1 MWSDRRVTDTP
12 DEPGAPTSAALRAG
26 YEAAHGYWTESL
38 EALLEHDPTFFRAYL
53 DLSTAAHRSGAL
65 DPKVRE
71 FVHIAVDGA
80 ATHLFVP
87 GLRRHVARA
96 VELGA
101 SDAEIMEVL
110 ELTATLGIHAA
121 NAGVP
126 ILLDVLAETGDAP
139 DVFDLDARQREL
151 KADFEANR
159 GYWNP
164 IWDGVL
170 KLSPDFFEAYL
181 EYSSVPWKHGVL
193 EPKVKEL
200 IYCAFDVASTHLWLP
215 GLKLHM
221 RNALGYGATP
231 TELMEVIQIASVL
244 GAHAFEY
251 AMPALREARQAGGG

>member
-1 MWSDRRVTDTP
+1 MR
-12 DEPGAPTSAALRAG
+12 DEF
-26 YEAAHGYWTESL
+26 EAAHGYWDESL
-38 EALLEHDPTFFRAYL
+38 DDMLRLDPTFFRAYL
-53 DLSTAAHRSGAL
+53 DFSTVPERNGAL

-71 FVHIAVDGA
+71 FVHIAIDAA

-87 GLRRHVARA
+87 GLRRHIARA

-101 SDAEIMEVL
+101 TDAEIMEVL

-126 ILLDVLAETGDAP
+126 ILLEVLAETGDAP
-139 DVFDLDARQREL
+139 DVFDLDQRQLRL
-151 KADFEANR
+151 RADFERNR

-170 KLSPDFFEAYL
+170 KLAPDFFEAYL
-181 EYSSVPWKHGVL
+181 DYSSVPWQHGVL

-200 IYCAFDVASTHLWLP
+200 IYCAFDVASTHLWLA
-215 GLKLHM
+215 GLKLHI

-231 TELMEVIQIASVL
+231 AELMEVIQIASGL
-244 GAHAFEY
+244 GSHTFEH
-251 AMPALREARQAGGG
+251 AMPALRAARLGR

>member
-1 MWSDRRVTDTP
+1 MTDS
-12 DEPGAPTSAALRAG
+12 AAALRA
-26 YEAAHGYWTESL
+26 EFEEAHGHWSEPL
-38 EALLEHDPTFFRAYL
+38 ADMARLDPRFFRAYL
-53 DLSTAAHRSGAL
+53 DLTTVAARGGAL
-65 DPKVRE
+65 DPKLRALVSL
-71 FVHIAVDGA
+71 ALDA
-80 ATHLFVP
+80 NATHLFVP
-87 GLRRHVARA
+87 GIRRDIEQAVA
-96 VELGA
+96 LGA
-101 SDAEIMEVL
+101 TDDEIMEVL
-110 ELTATLGIHAA
+110 ELSATLGIHAA

-126 ILLDVLAETGDAP
+126 ILLEVLAETGDAP
-139 DVFDLDARQREL
+139 DVFSLDARQLQL

-200 IYCAFDVASTHLWLP
+200 VYCAFDCSATHLWLP

-231 TELMEVIQIASVL
+231 LEIMEVIQIASAL

-251 AMPALREARQAGGG
+251 AMPALREARNAGGG

>member
-1 MWSDRRVTDTP
+1 LSESV
-12 DEPGAPTSAALRAG
+12 EALRAEF
-26 YEAAHGYWTESL
+26 EADHGYWSESL
-38 EALLEHDPTFFRAYL
+38 ADVARLDPAFFRAFL
-53 DLSTAAHRSGAL
+53 DLSTVPHRTAAL
-65 DPKVRE
+65 DPKLRA
-71 FVHIAVDGA
+71 FVNLAIDAN

-87 GLRRHVARA
+87 GIRRNIARA

-110 ELTATLGIHAA
+110 ELSATLGIHAA

-126 ILLDVLAETGDAP
+126 ILLEVLAETGDAP
-139 DVFDLDARQREL
+139 DVFELDARQQQL

-170 KLSPDFFEAYL
+170 KLAPDFFEAYL
-181 EYSSVPWKHGVL
+181 AYSSVPWKQGVL

-200 IYCAFDVASTHLWLP
+200 IYCAFDCSATHLWMP

-231 TELMEVIQIASVL
+231 QEIIEVIQIASAL
-244 GAHAFEY
+244 GAHAFEF
-251 AMPALREARQAGGG
+251 AMPALREARDAGGG

>member
-1 MWSDRRVTDTP
+1 MTDS
-12 DEPGAPTSAALRAG
+12 AAALRA
-26 YEAAHGYWTESL
+26 EFEDAHGYWSEPL
-38 EALLEHDPTFFRAYL
+38 ADMARLDPRFFRAYL
-53 DLSTAAHRSGAL
+53 DLTTVAARGGAL
-65 DPKVRE
+65 DPKLRALVSL
-71 FVHIAVDGA
+71 ALDA
-80 ATHLFVP
+80 NATHLFVP
-87 GLRRHVARA
+87 GIRRDIEQAVA
-96 VELGA
+96 LGA
-101 SDAEIMEVL
+101 TDDEIMEVL
-110 ELTATLGIHAA
+110 ELSATLGIHAA

-126 ILLDVLAETGDAP
+126 ILLEVLAETGDAP
-139 DVFDLDARQREL
+139 DVFSLDARQLQL

-200 IYCAFDVASTHLWLP
+200 VYCAFDCSATHLWLP

-231 TELMEVIQIASVL
+231 LEIMEVIQIASAL

-251 AMPALREARQAGGG
+251 AMPALREARNAGGG

>member
-1 MWSDRRVTDTP
+1 MTEHSHATR
-12 DEPGAPTSAALRAG
+12 DEF
-26 YEAAHGYWTESL
+26 EAAHGYWSDSL
-38 EALLEHDPTFFRAYL
+38 ADMARLDPVFFRSYLALLTVPARTN
-53 DLSTAAHRSGAL
+53 AL
-65 DPKVRE
+65 DPKTRALVSLA
-71 FVHIAVDGA
+71 IDAN
-80 ATHLFVP
+80 ATHMFVP
-87 GLRRHVARA
+87 GIRRNTQQAVA
-96 VELGA
+96 LGA
-101 SDAEIMEVL
+101 TDDEIMEVL
-110 ELTATLGIHAA
+110 ELSATLGIHAA

-126 ILLDVLAETGDAP
+126 ILLEVLAETDDAP
-139 DVFDLDARQREL
+139 DVFDLEPRQQQL

-200 IYCAFDVASTHLWLP
+200 VYCAFDCSATHLWLP

-231 TELMEVIQIASVL
+231 LEIMEVIQIASAL

-251 AMPALREARQAGGG
+251 ALPALREARNVGGA

>member
-1 MWSDRRVTDTP
+1 
-12 DEPGAPTSAALRAG
+12 
-26 YEAAHGYWTESL
+26 
-38 EALLEHDPTFFRAYL
+38 
-53 DLSTAAHRSGAL
+53 
-65 DPKVRE
+65 
-71 FVHIAVDGA
+71 
-80 ATHLFVP
+80 
-87 GLRRHVARA
+87 
-96 VELGA
+96 
-101 SDAEIMEVL
+101 MEVL
-110 ELTATLGIHAA
+110 ELSATLGIHAA

-126 ILLDVLAETGDAP
+126 ILLEVLAETGDAP
-139 DVFDLDARQREL
+139 DVFDLDARQQQL

-193 EPKVKEL
+193 APKVKEL
-200 IYCAFDVASTHLWLP
+200 IYCAFDCSATHLWLP

-231 TELMEVIQIASVL
+231 LEIMEVIQIASVL

-251 AMPALREARQAGGG
+251 AMPALREARDAAAVPSARRSRLARVGRTARTGTAR

>member
-1 MWSDRRVTDTP
+1 MESAEAMRTDF
-12 DEPGAPTSAALRAG
+12 ES
-26 YEAAHGYWTESL
+26 AHGYWN
-38 EALLEHDPTFFRAYL
+38 EAVDDVLRLDQVFFRTYL
-53 DLSTAAHRSGAL
+53 DLSTVAEQSGAL
-65 DPKVRE
+65 EPKVRQ
-71 FVHIAVDGA
+71 FVKIAIAGA

-101 SDAEIMEVL
+101 TDAELMEVF

-126 ILLDVLAETGDAP
+126 ILLEVLAETGEAP
-139 DVFDLDARQREL
+139 DVFDLDARQLAL
-151 KADFEANR
+151 KADFERTR

-181 EYSSVPWKHGVL
+181 EFSSVPWKHGVL

-200 IYCAFDVASTHLWLP
+200 IYCAFDVSSTHLWLP
-215 GLKLHM
+215 GLKLHI

-231 TELMEVIQIASVL
+231 TEIMEVIQIASVL
-244 GAHAFEY
+244 GADTFDF
-251 AMPALREARQAGGG
+251 AMPALRGARDAGGG

>member
-1 MWSDRRVTDTP
+1 MTD
-12 DEPGAPTSAALRAG
+12 SAEALRA
-26 YEAAHGYWTESL
+26 EFEDAHGYWSEPL
-38 EALLEHDPTFFRAYL
+38 ADMARLDPRFFRAYL
-53 DLSTAAHRSGAL
+53 DLTTVATRGGAL
-65 DPKVRE
+65 DPKLR
-71 FVHIAVDGA
+71 ALVDLA
-80 ATHLFVP
+80 IDANATHLFVP
-87 GLRRHVARA
+87 GIRRDIEQA

-101 SDAEIMEVL
+101 TDDEIMEVL
-110 ELTATLGIHAA
+110 ELSATLGIHAA

-126 ILLDVLAETGDAP
+126 ILLEVLAETGDAP
-139 DVFDLDARQREL
+139 DVFYLDARQQQL

-200 IYCAFDVASTHLWLP
+200 VYCAFDCSATHLWLP

-231 TELMEVIQIASVL
+231 LEIMEVIQIASVL
-244 GAHAFEY
+244 GAHAFEF
-251 AMPALREARQAGGG
+251 AMPALARGPRTRGGG